1 MTSSP
6 LPDFDEPRLADAVER
21 LPTEAID
28 RLPFGAIRL
37 DASGV
42 VRFYSRAEAR
52 LSGYGTRKALGLHFF
67 TQMAP
72 CMDNPEFR
80 GRIERALAAGT
91 LDIELNWY
99 GDFSD
104 PDRELR
110 VRIQSAAGGGA
121 WIFMKRE
128 S

>member
-1 MTSSP
+1 MSSPP
-6 LPDFDEPRLADAVER
+6 LPDFDEPRLAEAVER
-21 LPTEAID
+21 LPPEAID

-42 VRFYSRAEAR
+42 VRFYSKAEAR
-52 LSGYGTRKALGLHFF
+52 LSGYGARKALGLHFF

-72 CMDNPEFR
+72 CMDNPQFR

-91 LDIELNWY
+91 LDIEFNWY

-110 VRIQSAAGGGA
+110 VRIQSATDGGA
-121 WIFMKRE
+121 WIFMQRE
-128 S
+128 G